1 MTNLGAR
8 LIPPA
13 MPLLPKR
20 SIQVSWMSPSIV
32 FSVTV
37 FFFFFFFFELLRALV
52 EVTYMA
58 AGTTLPLFFFY
69 FFQFL
74 NYFIVI

>member
-37 FFFFFFFFELLRALV
+37 FFFFFFFELLRALV